1 MKFLSKACLII
12 CSLLAEIS
20 YSQTENKSF
29 NQGKSWYDQGEY
41 PKAVEAFEQAVKQS
55 PNNADY
61 YYWLGAANIGALDKA
76 SFFQK
81 ATFAFDAK
89 SNLLK
94 AIDLDPKHVSARV
107 TLANYY
113 IQAPAIAGGSYSKA
127 LEQAEELKKID
138 LFKGVEIEALVY
150 LNDEEYEKA
159 EQLYLN
165 MIRDGTNN
173 KKVYYRLS
181 VISIS
186 RKDFKQAINYCKKS
200 IEVYPDYLMGYYQFG
215 KVASLGNIELKSG
228 ITHLNKYIQSDYQ
241 SGLPK
246 KHWAY
251 FRLGE
256 IYRSLKQPL
265 EAKKSYEQALEIKGD
280 FNEAKQALKKLD

>member
-1 MKFLSKACLII
+1 MKFLNKTCLII
-12 CSLLAEIS
+12 CFLVVEIS
-20 YSQTENKSF
+20 YSQTENQSF
-29 NQGKSWYDQGEY
+29 NQGRGWYDQGEY
-41 PKAVEAFEQAVKQS
+41 SKAIEAFEQAVKQV
-55 PNNADY
+55 PNKADY
-61 YYWLGAANIGALDKA
+61 YYWLGSANIGALDKA

-81 ATFAFDAK
+81 ATLASDAK

-127 LEQAEELKKID
+127 LEQAEEIKKID

-150 LNDEEYEKA
+150 LNDEEYDKA
-159 EQLYLN
+159 EQLYLD

-186 RKDFKQAINYCKKS
+186 RKDFKQALAYCQKS
-200 IEVYPDYLMGYYQFG
+200 IEVYPNYLMGYYQFG
-215 KVASLGNIELKSG
+215 KVASLGNIEPQAG
-228 ITHLNKYIQSDYQ
+228 IKYLTQYLQSDYQ

-256 IYRSLKQPL
+256 IYRNLNQTA
-265 EAKKSYEQALEIKGD
+265 EAKKSYQESLAIKED
-280 FNEAKQALKKLD
+280 FNEAKAALKKLN